1 MTTLCGHVTRSK
13 IARSH
18 PPEDVIK
25 KDIIDGKDQKERG
38 ADKARSNSFL
48 AIVQES
54 VRYPDIGAGSA
65 ACAKA
70 RLFVSGKKSS
80 LTDSEST

>member
-1 MTTLCGHVTRSK
+1 MTRSI
-13 IARSH
+13 IARPH

-25 KDIIDGKDQKERG
+25 KDIIDGKERG

-54 VRYPDIGAGSA
+54 VVHYPDIGAGSA

-80 LTDSEST
+80 LKDSEST

>member
-1 MTTLCGHVTRSK
+1 MTRSK

-25 KDIIDGKDQKERG
+25 KDIIDGKERG

-54 VRYPDIGAGSA
+54 VHYPDIGAGGQRCMCKSA
-65 ACAKA
+65 AFCFEKEKQPN
-70 RLFVSGKKSS
+70 RFRVHL
-80 LTDSEST
+80 ESIA

>member
-1 MTTLCGHVTRSK
+1 MTTLCGHVTRSI
-13 IARSH
+13 IARPH

-25 KDIIDGKDQKERG
+25 KDIIDGKERG

-54 VRYPDIGAGSA
+54 VHYPDIGAGSA

>member
-1 MTTLCGHVTRSK
+1 MTRS
-13 IARSH
+13 IITRPH

-25 KDIIDGKDQKERG
+25 KDIIDGKERG
-38 ADKARSNSFL
+38 ADQARSNSFL

-54 VRYPDIGAGSA
+54 VHYPDIGAGSA

-80 LTDSEST
+80 LRDSEST